1 MRPRNEI
8 GGGKMGGRR
17 PKPTVLKK
25 LAGNPGKR
33 PLNKNEPQPKSSIP
47 DCPKFLAKEAV
58 LEWKRITVELS
69 VLGVVTQIDRA
80 ALAAYCQVWARWAKA
95 EDRLNQEGEFVQ
107 TKKGNEIQNP
117 YLAIANKCL
126 KQMRE
131 YLVEFGMTPSSRS
144 RISGAPKKRS
154 DERTETLKRLLG
166 PQLIQ

>member
-1 MRPRNEI
+1 MR
-8 GGGKMGGRR
+8 GRK
-17 PKPTVLKK
+17 PKPTKMKV

-33 PLNKNEPQPKSSIP
+33 PLNKNEPQPKSAIP
-47 DCPKFLAKEAV
+47 DFPKFLTKEAV

-69 VLGVVTQIDRA
+69 VLGVLAQIDRA

-95 EDRLNQEGEFVQ
+95 EDKLNQDGECVL
-107 TKKGNEIQNP
+107 TEKGNEIQNH
-117 YLAIANKCL
+117 YLAIANKCI

-131 YLVEFGMTPSSRS
+131 YLVEFCMTPSSRS

>member
-1 MRPRNEI
+1 
-8 GGGKMGGRR
+8 MGGRR

-47 DCPKFLAKEAV
+47 DCPRFLAKEAV
-58 LEWKRITVELS
+58 LEWNRITVELS

-80 ALAAYCQVWARWAKA
+80 ALAAYCQVWARWARA
-95 EDRLNQEGEFVQ
+95 EDKLNQEGEVVL
-107 TKKGNEIQNP
+107 TDNGSPIQNP
-117 YLAIANKCL
+117 YLSIANKAL

-131 YLVEFGMTPSSRS
+131 FLIEFGMTPSSRS

-166 PQLIQ
+166 PMLVQ

>member
-1 MRPRNEI
+1 
-8 GGGKMGGRR
+8 MGGRR
-17 PKPTVLKK
+17 PKTTILKT
-25 LAGNPGKR
+25 LSGNPGKR
-33 PLNKNEPQPKSSIP
+33 PLNKNEPQPKIDIP
-47 DCPKFLAKEAV
+47 DCPKFLTKEAV
-58 LEWKRITVELS
+58 LEWKRIAVELS
-69 VLGVVTQIDRA
+69 VLGVLAQIDRA

-95 EDRLNQEGEFVQ
+95 EGKLKQDGECVL
-107 TKKGNEIQNP
+107 TKQGNEIQNP
-117 YLAIANKCL
+117 YLSIANKCL

>member
-1 MRPRNEI
+1 MR
-8 GGGKMGGRR
+8 GRK
-17 PKPTVLKK
+17 PKPTKMKV

-33 PLNKNEPQPKSSIP
+33 PLNKNEPQPKSAIP
-47 DCPKFLAKEAV
+47 DCPKFLTKEAV
-58 LEWKRITVELS
+58 LDWKRITVDLS
-69 VLGVVTQIDRA
+69 ALGVLAEIDRA
-80 ALAAYCQVWARWAKA
+80 ALAAYCQVWARWVKA
-95 EDRLNQEGEFVQ
+95 EDKLNQEGEFVQ

-131 YLVEFGMTPSSRS
+131 YLIEFGMTPSSRS

>member
-1 MRPRNEI
+1 
-8 GGGKMGGRR
+8 MGGRR
-17 PKPTVLKK
+17 PKPTILKK

-33 PLNKNEPQPKSSIP
+33 PLNKNEPKPEIAIP
-47 DCPKFLAKEAV
+47 DRPKFLTQEAV
-58 LEWKRITVELS
+58 LEWKRITLELS
-69 VLGVVTQIDRA
+69 VLGVLAQIDRA

-95 EDRLNQEGEFVQ
+95 EADLNERGEF
-107 TKKGNEIQNP
+107 TLTEKGNEIQNP

-131 YLVEFGMTPSSRS
+131 YLTEFGMTPSSRS

-166 PQLIQ
+166 PTLVQ